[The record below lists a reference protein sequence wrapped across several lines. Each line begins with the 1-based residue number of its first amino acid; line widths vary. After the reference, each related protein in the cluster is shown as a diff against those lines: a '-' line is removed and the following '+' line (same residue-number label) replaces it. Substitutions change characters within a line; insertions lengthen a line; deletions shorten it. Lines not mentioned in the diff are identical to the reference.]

1 MPEVRITL
9 PEGLTEAL
17 KMTKQEFEN
26 EARLILAAKLFEMGR
41 VSAGM
46 AARIAGVDKVT
57 FLHLLHKYGV
67 PAINLKGEEVER
79 EIEAAREL
87 GG

>member
-46 AARIAGVDKVT
+46 AARIKPVRYVRAKV
-57 FLHLLHKYGV
+57 GD
-67 PAINLKGEEVER
+67 
-79 EIEAAREL
+79 
-87 GG
+87 